1 LIPII
6 EYKLKW
12 QNRQNNERD
21 VQEENYRD
29 VKSNAMDKGIDDIE
43 STGVLEIEIISGK
56 KE

>member
-1 LIPII
+1 MIPII